1 MHQVPTYALC
11 HPFTPVDDVWACATT
26 RCLAA
31 IQSVLPLLMKRM
43 SDTLLDDVVKRLAVL
58 ASHPTDVEPF
68 VNKVSMME
76 VWSDLLHRCEL
87 ALCIVRAPACSQVP
101 ACLPMLRIASVF
113 VAGAHVRHF
122 CGAHPSMLV
131 SQSTSKRI
139 PGIKA
144 EDSVVKAMASL
155 MDANSW
161 PVPDTQK
168 AMFTMLK
175 DGAWLLWWC
184 LR

>member
-1 MHQVPTYALC
+1 
-11 HPFTPVDDVWACATT
+11 
-26 RCLAA
+26 
-31 IQSVLPLLMKRM
+31 
-43 SDTLLDDVVKRLAVL
+43 
-58 ASHPTDVEPF
+58 
-68 VNKVSMME
+68 
-76 VWSDLLHRCEL
+76 
-87 ALCIVRAPACSQVP
+87 
-101 ACLPMLRIASVF
+101 
-113 VAGAHVRHF
+113 
-122 CGAHPSMLV
+122 MLV

-184 LR
+184 LW